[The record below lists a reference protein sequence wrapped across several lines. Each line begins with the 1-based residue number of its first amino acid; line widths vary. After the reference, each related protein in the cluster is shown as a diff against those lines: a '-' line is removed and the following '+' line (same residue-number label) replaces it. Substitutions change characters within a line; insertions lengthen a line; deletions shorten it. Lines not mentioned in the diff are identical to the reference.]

1 MKLKIILTTFFT
13 FFFIIKNSFA
23 IDLSIGKKFSTKK
36 QELFIS
42 SNYQQNIFFEPNA
55 FYGYANSE
63 KFDHNLGGRLNFGY
77 QIECIE
83 TFIVIG
89 YQKFFFKNR
98 YKNDYKKDHNFL
110 YGIGIGYEF
119 PNQNIGIRF
128 IGKKSELTRKSNDK
142 RSSISDLTI
151 GLILKF

>member
-1 MKLKIILTTFFT
+1 MKLKIILTAFFI

-23 IDLSIGKKFSTKK
+23 IDLSIGKKLSTKK

-42 SNYQQNIFFEPNA
+42 SNYQQNLFFEPNI
-55 FYGYANSE
+55 FYSYANAE

-77 QIECIE
+77 QIEYIE
-83 TFIVIG
+83 TFIIIG

-98 YKNDYKKDHNFL
+98 YKNDYNFL
-110 YGIGIGYEF
+110 YGVGIGYEF

-128 IGKKSELTRKSNDK
+128 IGKKSELTRKSNNK
-142 RSSISDLTI
+142 RSGINDLTI